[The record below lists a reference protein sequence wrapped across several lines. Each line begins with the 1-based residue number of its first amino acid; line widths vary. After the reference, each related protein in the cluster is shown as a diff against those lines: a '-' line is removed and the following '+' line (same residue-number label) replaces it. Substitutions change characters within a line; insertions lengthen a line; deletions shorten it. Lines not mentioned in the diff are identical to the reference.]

1 MPKLKPFLL
10 SVLTGLLLALGW
22 PATGGFSPFLFL
34 GLIPLLWMHEL
45 KTIEK
50 NGSIFGYALIA
61 FALFN
66 LLTTWWIYCVTE
78 SLTTKIFVLL
88 AAIMVN
94 SILMAMVLQ
103 LFHFTR
109 KTLGLKKGLIALVVY
124 WLGFEYLHLD
134 WDLSWPWLTLGN
146 GFASHPTWVQWYEY
160 TGSLG
165 GSLWIWI
172 TNIFGFLLVK
182 NAVERTK
189 PLAYLSYRI
198 PLWLLIVGGPILFS
212 YTTYNQYAIKNNPVN
227 IVIVQPN
234 IDPYQEKY
242 DLSPDEQLQKMLA
255 LAQPLVDTS
264 THYILGP
271 ETAITEDVWENE
283 PENALSII
291 ALRNF
296 LANYPNTHFVSG
308 ISTYYLFDPDEKRS
322 NTARPLYNN
331 QGYYDAYNSAIQL
344 DNSTHLQLYH
354 KSKLVQGVE
363 MIPFASIMKPLQ
375 KLTIELGGTIGGLGS
390 QPEPETFR
398 SVDGTTQIAPVIC
411 YESIYGEYV
420 VNYIRK
426 GAGLIFIMT
435 NDGWWKD
442 TPGYQQHLAYARLRA
457 IETRRSIARS
467 ANTGVSAFIN
477 QKGDII
483 KKTDWWEPAALS
495 GQLDINEDLTF
506 YVMYGDYLGRLA
518 SFLGIGMLLYTL
530 VTSLKRKNS
539 GIS

>member
-50 NGSIFGYALIA
+50 NGSIFGYAWIA

-109 KTLGLKKGLIALVVY
+109 KTLGLKKGLIALIVY
-124 WLGFEYLHLD
+124 WLGFEYLHLH

-146 GFASHPTWVQWYEY
+146 GFASHPTWIQWYEY
-160 TGSLG
+160 TGTLG
-165 GSLWIWI
+165 GSCWIWI

-182 NAVERTK
+182 NAIERTN
-189 PLAYLSYRI
+189 PLIYLSYRV
-198 PLWLLIVGGPILFS
+198 PAWFLIVVGPILFS
-212 YTTYNQYAIKNNPVN
+212 YTIYNQYAIKNNPVN
-227 IVIVQPN
+227 VVIVQPN

-242 DLSPDEQLQKMLA
+242 DMAPDEQLQKMLA
-255 LAQPLVDTS
+255 IAQPLVDTS

-308 ISTYYLFDPDEKRS
+308 ISTYSLFDPDEKRS
-322 NTARPLYNN
+322 STARPLYDN

-344 DNSTHLQLYH
+344 DNSPHLQLYH

-363 MIPFASIMKPLQ
+363 MIPFESIIKPLK

-398 SVDGTTQIAPVIC
+398 SLDGATKIAPVIC

-420 VNYIRK
+420 ANYIRK

-442 TPGYQQHLAYARLRA
+442 TPGHKQHLAYARLRA

-467 ANTGVSAFIN
+467 ANTGVSAFID

-483 KKTDWWEPAALS
+483 KKTDWWEPTALS

-506 YVMYGDYLGRLA
+506 YVIYGDYLGRLA
-518 SFLGIGMLLYTL
+518 SFLGIGMLLYTM
-530 VTSLKRKNS
+530 VTSLKRKTTN
-539 GIS
+539 IS